1 MDTNF
6 LDNVYNII
14 IVLADRDAVLN
25 HNEFLQ
31 PTICSSLMAMLLVQG
46 LDLYGYGSVTL
57 ALPDNQ
63 SKWVKIKKLI
73 SGKTNFKND
82 SLYPIMIIA
91 CVKPLENQ
99 LIPPSVRRPYKK
111 MINIIS

>member
-1 MDTNF
+1 MLSNFQAHAIGNHIFKLDPNKLLIQDILRIQGGARTF

-46 LDLYGYGSVTL
+46 LDSTGMDRLL
-57 ALPDNQ
+57 
-63 SKWVKIKKLI
+63 
-73 SGKTNFKND
+73 
-82 SLYPIMIIA
+82 
-91 CVKPLENQ
+91 
-99 LIPPSVRRPYKK
+99 
-111 MINIIS
+111 